1 MKRKIA
7 YIVCIFVSSIAI
19 LLAPQS
25 TLAKEY
31 HWGFTKAKDGK
42 PADAGAEL
50 ESVLNKYGAF
60 YKGDPNEKV
69 LYLTFDNGFEAGYTE
84 KILDVLKE
92 EDVKVTF
99 FLTGHYLTSATD
111 LVKRMIEDGHIIGN
125 HSDKH
130 PNMARLSP
138 EGMVKEWENFDKKLK
153 ELTGVER
160 TYYARPP
167 EGVFNEELLEVG
179 NQNGYTH
186 IFWSIAFRDWDTDQK
201 KGTDYAYNELVK
213 QLHPGAIIL
222 MHTVAQHNADA
233 LQDFI
238 QEAKR
243 QGYTFATLDD
253 LILSHTMNDDW
264 PLEKAS

>member
-1 MKRKIA
+1 MKGKLT
-7 YIVCIFVSSIAI
+7 YFVCILISSIA
-19 LLAPQS
+19 LFVAP
-25 TLAKEY
+25 LNAFAKEY

-42 PADAGAEL
+42 SADAGAEFEAIL
-50 ESVLNKYGAF
+50 KKYGAY

-84 KILDVLKE
+84 QILDVLKE

-111 LVKRMIEDGHIIGN
+111 LVKRMIKEGHIIGN

-138 EGMVKEWENFDKKLK
+138 EGMMKEWQNFDRKLK
-153 ELTGVER
+153 ELTGIER
-160 TYYARPP
+160 TYYFRPP
-167 EGVFNEELLEVG
+167 EGAFSEKLLEVG
-179 NQNGYTH
+179 NQHGYTH

-201 KGTDYAYNELVK
+201 KDANYAYQQLVS

-238 QEAKR
+238 KEAKR

-253 LILSHTMNDDW
+253 LVLNRAMDHTVQ
-264 PLEKAS
+264 